1 MDKTIAFIG
10 VGIMGRGLVKN
21 LKKTGANLRIFARKV
36 SKIQDLKDEKTN
48 IFSEIKETVQNAD
61 YIIFC
66 LTEDSIVEKAFM
78 EVVSEPYHAII
89 LDFGTSSPGLTE
101 KMHTESSKRGFRF
114 IDSPMTGSKIAAD
127 KGEILFMVGAS
138 AEDFQNCNFIWEAC
152 GKKIIHC
159 GDVGNGQLMKIT
171 LNMMQAGLAQVYME
185 GLILGKKLGLDLDV
199 LHEIVTNSAA
209 RSGLSDFKVACI
221 LNQDYSTNFSLKN
234 MNKDLNHSLRIAMT
248 HNVSLPLIHSLKSIY
263 DSGMSQ
269 NLGEEDFIS
278 LFKVNEKM
286 NGLGNTVISN

>member
-1 MDKTIAFIG
+1 MNKTIAFIG

-21 LKKTGANLRIFARKV
+21 LKKTGAELKIYARSS
-36 SKIQDLKDEKTN
+36 SKIQDLEDSNTKIYSD
-48 IFSEIKETVQNAD
+48 IKETVQNAD
-61 YIIFC
+61 FIILC
-66 LTEDSIVEKAFM
+66 LTEDHIVDKAFM
-78 EVVSEPYHAII
+78 EIMSEPMHATI
-89 LDFGTSSPGLTE
+89 LDFGTSSPGLTT
-101 KMHTESSKRGFRF
+101 KMHTESLKRGFRF

-138 AEDFQNCNFIWEAC
+138 QEDFQDCNFIWEAC

-185 GLILGKKLGLDLDV
+185 GLVLGKKLGLDMSV
-199 LHEIVTNSAA
+199 LYEIITNSAA
-209 RSGLSDFKVACI
+209 RSGLSDFKINCI
-221 LNQDYSTNFSLKN
+221 LNKDYSTNFSLKN
-234 MNKDLNHSLRIAMT
+234 MNKDLNHSLRIAMS
-248 HNVSLPLIHSLKSIY
+248 HNVSLPLIHSLKSVY

-286 NGLGNTVISN
+286 NGIE